1 MRLPAS
7 FHYFIFMGALS
18 MISSCTEDEISSDH
32 FLVITENQGAS
43 LTLIASPADGGSV
56 SIQEGLYWFEAEA
69 HAYTDHAFTGWTGD
83 FEGAANPVRLT
94 PVSDEIITAHFVF
107 QDADEDGV
115 GNSIDECSD
124 TEKGVTVDEKGCLL
138 PLYSDDLFLDPNG
151 VTLKAKEN
159 AILGAYYS
167 FNSEIYRVVD
177 DALLRA
183 LVADDQDL
191 SKLVT
196 TRVTDLNNL
205 FAATTVN
212 FDITS
217 WDVSNV
223 TDMSGLFKRV
233 SSFNQD
239 IGLWDVS
246 KVTNMKG
253 LFYQAS
259 SFNQDLSAWEV
270 GKVTAMAE
278 MFYGSV
284 AFNHDLSAWKV
295 NEVTDMTRMFFL
307 SMSFN
312 QDLTI
317 WEVDQV
323 TECTDFSF
331 NAAAWTAPQPNFTN
345 CIK

>member
-1 MRLPAS
+1 M
-7 FHYFIFMGALS
+7 
-18 MISSCTEDEISSDH
+18 
-32 FLVITENQGAS
+32 
-43 LTLIASPADGGSV
+43 
-56 SIQEGLYWFEAEA
+56 
-69 HAYTDHAFTGWTGD
+69 
-83 FEGAANPVRLT
+83 
-94 PVSDEIITAHFVF
+94 
-107 QDADEDGV
+107 
-115 GNSIDECSD
+115 
-124 TEKGVTVDEKGCLL
+124 
-138 PLYSDDLFLDPNG
+138 DPNG

-217 WDVSNV
+217 WDVS
-223 TDMSGLFKRV
+223 
-233 SSFNQD
+233 
-239 IGLWDVS
+239 
-246 KVTNMKG
+246 KVINMKG

-270 GKVTAMAE
+270 SKVTAMAE

-284 AFNHDLSAWKV
+284 AFNHDLSAWRV

-317 WEVDQV
+317 WQVDQV
-323 TECTDFSF
+323 TKCTDFSF
-331 NAAAWTAPQPNFTN
+331 NAAAWTASQPNFTN